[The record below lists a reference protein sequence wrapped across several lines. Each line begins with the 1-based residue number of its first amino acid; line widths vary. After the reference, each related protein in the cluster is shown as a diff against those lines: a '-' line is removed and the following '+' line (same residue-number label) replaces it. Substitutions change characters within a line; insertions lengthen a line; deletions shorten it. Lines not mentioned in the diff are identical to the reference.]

1 MFDWRGDT
9 KAGAPT
15 ADVKSPAAV
24 QSVDWITNRVLFR
37 SGSGTDASTSV
48 SFFSAAIGTPGT
60 RIHPLDHVYTV
71 LELMRP
77 PSPLISINV
86 SAKMPPIGKPRL
98 SDALASKYTSNRS
111 SPVRLGRTLLPPPL
125 PFPEPGGSGQFRCG
139 TLPSSNAP
147 ATRTWKNAVEF
158 EVAAP
163 YRTMSRSAFFTRTGS
178 ESAWSLPI
186 QSAKSPSTRTVEGGA
201 TTYARI
207 GPPRITTGTGAVAS
221 VTSIWTTLPGEIPVA
236 KTDAVIVASGWPW
249 VRLTEPVDK
258 VTVNP
263 GVALQTNE
271 DTLHEAPAD
280 SPRACTRIVNH
291 EVVVAL
297 TTDARGSN
305 STSTEPSGVSGAR
318 LRLETPAKSSAKTAM
333 RKFVGS
339 NPVRSYVET

>member
-111 SPVRLGRTLLPPPL
+111 SPVRHFDWDDIPRRDHRGEDGRRNRGIRLGLGQSHRSRRQEDG
-125 PFPEPGGSGQFRCG
+125 EPRGGVVNERG
-139 TLPSSNAP
+139 NAP
-147 ATRTWKNAVEF
+147 
-158 EVAAP
+158 
-163 YRTMSRSAFFTRTGS
+163 
-178 ESAWSLPI
+178 
-186 QSAKSPSTRTVEGGA
+186 
-201 TTYARI
+201 
-207 GPPRITTGTGAVAS
+207 
-221 VTSIWTTLPGEIPVA
+221 
-236 KTDAVIVASGWPW
+236 
-249 VRLTEPVDK
+249 
-258 VTVNP
+258 
-263 GVALQTNE
+263 
-271 DTLHEAPAD
+271 
-280 SPRACTRIVNH
+280 
-291 EVVVAL
+291 
-297 TTDARGSN
+297 
-305 STSTEPSGVSGAR
+305 
-318 LRLETPAKSSAKTAM
+318 
-333 RKFVGS
+333 
-339 NPVRSYVET
+339 